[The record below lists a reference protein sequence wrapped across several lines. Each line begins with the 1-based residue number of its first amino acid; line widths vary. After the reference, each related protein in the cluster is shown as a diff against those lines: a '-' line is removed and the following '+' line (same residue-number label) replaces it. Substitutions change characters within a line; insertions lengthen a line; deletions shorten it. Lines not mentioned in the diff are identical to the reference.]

1 MHFNKITVFILIVF
15 ALISPINIFA
25 TSYTLDE
32 VAEHDSSN
40 DCWMIFE
47 QSVYD
52 ITSYLRSHDRYLEI
66 DSWCG
71 LDMTQDFQTK
81 ADSGRDHKSSSYAL
95 LEQYKIGDLQGVTVT
110 NSPIPTSGNSI
121 VTGTIKQND
130 VVVVDDNQAKN
141 PYNLGLLVIP
151 TLIIYWGWY
160 LLCKRNFQ
168 CSLFKVSVFNFFW
181 NSVLLIT
188 LIPAVGFGF
197 FMVLRYSI
205 PSLYNVQFD
214 FLFWHVEGSII
225 MGTVVVSH
233 FLTRL
238 KAYFAQMRITL
249 NKQA

>member
-1 MHFNKITVFILIVF
+1 MHFNKITVSLLLAFAFIF
-15 ALISPINIFA
+15 PINIFA
-25 TSYTLDE
+25 ASYTLDE
-32 VAEHDSSN
+32 VAEHDSPN

-47 QSVYD
+47 QSIYD

-71 LDMTQDFQTK
+71 LDMTEDFMTK
-81 ADSGRDHKSSSYAL
+81 AGTGRDHKTSTYAL
-95 LEQYKIGDLQGVTVT
+95 LEQYKIGDLEEDTMTPSPTPTTEGVIVSVTVE
-110 NSPIPTSGNSI
+110 PT
-121 VTGTIKQND
+121 D
-130 VVVVDDNQAKN
+130 MVVSDSDHSN

-151 TLIIYWGWY
+151 TLLIYWGWY
-160 LLCKRNFQ
+160 FLCKRNFQ

-205 PSLYNVQFD
+205 PSLYSVQFD

-225 MGTVVVSH
+225 MGTVAVSH

-238 KAYFAQMRITL
+238 NAYFAQMRISL
-249 NKQA
+249 GRQA